1 MQHTPYYY
9 VKLPLIGQSRIN
21 YLQATRETN
30 HLGALGP
37 ILLGFFSRVHAS
49 QDFAKSISSQLVGD
63 LPFHS

>member
-37 ILLGFFSRVHAS
+37 ILLGFFLVCMLPKIL
-49 QDFAKSISSQLVGD
+49 QKSISSQLVGD

>member
-49 QDFAKSISSQLVGD
+49 QDFAKVFLLS
-63 LPFHS
+63 